1 MGRQTMYVCVWVG
14 GGGGGEVA
22 NSIMV
27 FAYMLVTLSTRPGV
41 GIPMDC
47 IWTGVVHTYAVVLE
61 LGRYIATTGSNGDMQ
76 EVVWFV
82 TV

>member
-1 MGRQTMYVCVWVG
+1 MGRQTMYVCVGEGWE
-14 GGGGGEVA
+14 EVA

-47 IWTGVVHTYAVVLE
+47 IWTGVVYTCAVVL
-61 LGRYIATTGSNGDMQ
+61 
-76 EVVWFV
+76 
-82 TV
+82 